1 MKKICICFLMILF
14 ASGVLVGS
22 VGINAGNMCAW
33 AAGDVIGDCH
43 AALAMTDKL
52 VTDRS
57 ATDKAAGGEKA
68 AGDGAETAKLFKTP
82 VMAIIIDDFGGFDRS
97 GVDEMLA
104 IKAPLTC
111 AVIPFVDY
119 SKQDAA
125 RAKQMGHEVIVHM
138 PMESHVRLPRE
149 WYGATFIGNGDSCET
164 ASAKLDAAF
173 EELPMAEG
181 ANIHIGS
188 GVCRNK
194 ELMTGIIDHLKSAGK
209 FFCDSRTHIETKCQ
223 EACAECGMAYLGR
236 DVFLEPHGQGGYAN
250 ACRFL
255 CEGAQIAL
263 DKGYAIAIG
272 HVGREG
278 GVPTA
283 KAIADTIGEIEKM
296 GIKIVPLSQIYE
308 TLNGTQI

>member
-1 MKKICICFLMILF
+1 MKKICICFMMIVF
-14 ASGVLVGS
+14 AIGVLVGT
-22 VGINAGNMCAW
+22 VVINAGNMCAW
-33 AAGDVIGDCH
+33 AAGGEIGDCLRV
-43 AALAMTDKL
+43 LAMTGK
-52 VTDRS
+52 T

-68 AGDGAETAKLFKTP
+68 TGDGAETAKLFKTP

-125 RAKQMGHEVIVHM
+125 RAKQRGHEVIVHM

-194 ELMTGIIDHLKSAGK
+194 ELMTGVIGHLKSAGK

-223 EACAECGMAYLGR
+223 EACAECGVAYLGR

-255 CEGAQIAL
+255 REGAQIAL

-308 TLNGTQI
+308 TLSGTHN

>member
-14 ASGVLVGS
+14 ATGVLVGS

-57 ATDKAAGGEKA
+57 ATDKA

-164 ASAKLDAAF
+164 ASDKLDAAF

-181 ANIHIGS
+181 VNIHIGS

-308 TLNGTQI
+308 TLSGTQI